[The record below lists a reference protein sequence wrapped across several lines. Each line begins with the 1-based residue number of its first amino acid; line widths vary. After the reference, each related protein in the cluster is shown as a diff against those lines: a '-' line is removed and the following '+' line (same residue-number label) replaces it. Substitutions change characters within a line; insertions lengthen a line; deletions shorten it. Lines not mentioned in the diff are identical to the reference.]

1 MIGTPEL
8 YKLYKE
14 CQKLKVIEEIKKVKF
29 LHKEKEIIINHYKN
43 YIALYSQYTG
53 IDYYYMYNDLEM
65 PEFKTKFTIG
75 LMKDTLVKV
84 KECFETLVKINIE
97 IKSLQE
103 KIEVHHNNKITLK
116 IYSDIIRMFSQAMIE
131 EIVKGYIL
139 RLGCIG
145 QIQVVRKQRKGKNVN
160 WNASMRLKEHL
171 LNDGVEILKHD
182 IDDNLNVINNGG
194 EPYLIYYTSDEA
206 YWLIWDRSRQTFFN
220 KEDYPLYP
228 FYNLLF
234 TKGEDDKGSIMR
246 LVRTWQQD
254 KFAHLR
260 YAKR

>member
-8 YKLYKE
+8 YTLYKE
-14 CQKLKVIEEIKKVKF
+14 FQKYKVIEEINKVKA
-29 LHKEKEIIINHYKN
+29 LHKEKDVIINHYKN
-43 YIALYSQYTG
+43 YVSLYSQYTG

-65 PEFKTKFTIG
+65 PEFNKTNIS
-75 LMKDTLVKV
+75 LMQDTLTKV
-84 KECFETLVKINIE
+84 KDCFKLLVAMNVE
-97 IKSLQE
+97 IDRLQNVI
-103 KIEVHHNNKITLK
+103 KVHHNNKITLK
-116 IYSDIIRMFSQAMIE
+116 IYSDVIRMFSQAIIE
-131 EIVKGYIL
+131 EIVKGYVL
-139 RLGCIG
+139 RLGCMG
-145 QIQVVRKQRKGKNVN
+145 QIQVVKKQRKGKNVN
-160 WNASMRLKEHL
+160 WNASMKFKEQL
-171 LNDGVEILKHD
+171 LEEGRPILKFD
-182 IDDNLNVINNGG
+182 IDDNLNVVDNGG
-194 EPYLIYYTSDEA
+194 EPYLIYFTSEEA

-220 KEDYPLYP
+220 KEEYPLFP